1 MPRST
6 GILACVV
13 LRLSYNTYALMK
25 FRISVLFL
33 AAACILPAQ
42 IPTPESHFGHPIGVD
57 RELLDWDKV
66 VSYFQALAK
75 TSDKVRVKELGKTV
89 EGRPF
94 IAATISSAATL
105 RNLDRYQAIQAKL
118 ADPRKTPSAD
128 AEKLIADGKIV
139 VLITCSIHST
149 EVASTHS
156 AIQFVYNLITEDKP
170 KFHAILDN
178 VIFILVPSQNPD
190 GVDIVTRW
198 YRKTLG
204 TKFEGTT
211 PPELYHK
218 YVGHDNNRDW
228 YIFSQPETRYT
239 IAQLQNVWHPQ
250 IVYDVHQ
257 QGPFASRMFVP
268 PWMNPVDPNIDAIIT
283 EECNFIGT
291 GMAMDLVAAG
301 KKGVVINALYD
312 FWTPSRHYQA
322 YHAGMRIL
330 SESAS
335 AKLATP
341 IVVRPEQIQATGL
354 GYNPRERSWN
364 YLEPWEGG
372 TWRLRDIVDY
382 QLIALESCLY
392 QAAVRRSDL
401 LRNFYE
407 VGRRSIARPSP
418 YAFVIPRAQAD
429 PGAAR
434 KMLELLSFGQ
444 VEIERATAPFD
455 SGGKRYSEGSYIVR
469 MQQPYSG
476 YAKTLLERQHYPDL
490 RLYPGGPPQ
499 RPYDVTAQTL
509 PLLMGVETD
518 TVEKSFNVP
527 TLIAAKF
534 DFDLNAPIAAS
545 GALAASDTESWRAV
559 NSLWAKDAHVWRDT
573 SNGNFFPTRPASGS
587 AIEIARPRIA
597 LYKSY
602 LAAMDEGWTRWLL
615 ENFGFAYQNIVNAQ
629 IEAGGLRRQFDVIVF
644 PDQPA
649 AQITAGYAPGTMP
662 DEYVGGLD
670 AKAAA
675 NLKKFADEGG
685 TLVFLNHSTE
695 YALEALGIN
704 AKDVVHGVSA
714 QNFYSPG
721 SLLNVTLDTHD
732 PLAYGL
738 PEDVAIWSEGSPAWD
753 LPAGSR
759 DHVVA
764 RYTKDHV
771 LASGWL
777 LGAKYLEGRAAL
789 VDVQSGEGHVV
800 LFGMRPQFRAQ
811 SYQSFKLFFNSLLLS
826 SGRK

>member
-1 MPRST
+1 MQLRIP
-6 GILACVV
+6 V
-13 LRLSYNTYALMK
+13 LL
-25 FRISVLFL
+25 L
-33 AAACILPAQ
+33 AACSLFAQ

-75 TSDKVRVKELGKTV
+75 TSDKVRVKELGKTA

-118 ADPRKTPSAD
+118 ADPRKTPSEE
-128 AEKLIADGKIV
+128 AEKLIAEGKIV

-149 EVASTHS
+149 EVASTHT
-156 AIQFVYNLITEDKP
+156 AIQFAYNLITQDKP
-170 KFHAILDN
+170 KFRAILDN
-178 VIFILVPSQNPD
+178 VIILLVPSQNPD

-204 TKFEGTT
+204 TPFEGTQ

-228 YIFSQPETRYT
+228 YIFSQPETRHT
-239 IAQLQNVWHPQ
+239 ISQLQNVWHPQ

-257 QGPFASRMFVP
+257 QGPFASRIFFP

-291 GMAMDLVAAG
+291 GMAVDLVAAG

-322 YHAGMRIL
+322 YHAGMRLL

-335 AKLATP
+335 ARLASP
-341 IVVRPEQIQATGL
+341 IVVKPEQIQATGL

-372 TWRLRDIVDY
+372 TWRLRDIIDY
-382 QLIALESCLY
+382 QLIAFESVLY
-392 QAAVRRSDL
+392 QAATRRGDL
-401 LRNFYE
+401 IRNFYE
-407 VGRRSIARPSP
+407 VGRRAIARPSP

-434 KMLELLSFGQ
+434 KMLELLNFGQ
-444 VEIERATAPFD
+444 VEIERATAAFD
-455 SGGKRYSEGSYIVR
+455 SGGKRYAEGSYVVR
-469 MQQPYSG
+469 MQQPYSS

-527 TLIAAKF
+527 TMIATKF
-534 DFDLNAPIAAS
+534 DFDLPNPPS
-545 GALAASDTESWRAV
+545 GTLAASDTDSWRAV
-559 NSLWAKDAHVWRDT
+559 NRLWATDAHVWRDT
-573 SNGNFFPTRPASGS
+573 SNGNFFPARPPSGNAMEITRPHIG
-587 AIEIARPRIA
+587 

-615 ENFGFAYQNIVNAQ
+615 ENFGFAYQNIVNGQ
-629 IEAGGLRRQFDVIVF
+629 IEAGELRQQFDAIVF

-649 AQITAGYAPGTMP
+649 GQITEGYAAGSMP

-675 NLKKFADEGG
+675 NLKKFAEEGG

-704 AKDVVHGVSA
+704 AKNVVKGVSA

-738 PEDVAIWSEGSPAWD
+738 PEDITIWSEGSPAWD
-753 LPAGSR
+753 IPAGGR
-759 DHVVA
+759 EPHVIA

-777 LGAKYLEGRAAL
+777 LGAKYLESRAAL
-789 VDVQSGEGHVV
+789 VDVQSGEGHIV

-811 SYQSFKLFFNSLLLS
+811 SYQAFKLFFNSLLLS

>member
-1 MPRST
+1 MRLRVF
-6 GILACVV
+6 ILLLVAIC
-13 LRLSYNTYALMK
+13 S
-25 FRISVLFL
+25 F
-33 AAACILPAQ
+33 AQ
-42 IPTPESHFGHPIGVD
+42 VPKPESQFGHPIGVD

-66 VSYFQALAK
+66 VSYFEALAK
-75 TSDKVRVKELGKTV
+75 SSDKIRVKELGKTA

-105 RNLDRYQAIQAKL
+105 QNLDRYLAIQAKL
-118 ADPRKTPSAD
+118 ADPRKTSPEE
-128 AEKLIADGKIV
+128 AERLIGEGKVV
-139 VLITCSIHST
+139 VLVTCSIHST
-149 EVASTHS
+149 EVASTHT
-156 AIQFVYNLITEDKP
+156 AVEFAYRLLTEDTP
-170 KFHAILDN
+170 KFRAILDN

-190 GVDIVTRW
+190 GVDIVTKW

-204 TKFEGTT
+204 TKFEGTS

-228 YIFSQPETRYT
+228 YVFSQPETRHT
-239 IAQLQNVWHPQ
+239 ISQLQNVWHPQ

-257 QGPFASRMFVP
+257 QGPFASRLFVP
-268 PWMNPVDPNIDAIIT
+268 PWMNPVDPNIDAIIAQ
-283 EECNFIGT
+283 ECNWIGT
-291 GMAMDLVAAG
+291 GVAVDLAAAG

-330 SESAS
+330 TESAS
-335 AKLATP
+335 ARLASPLT
-341 IVVRPEQIQATGL
+341 VKPEQIQATGL

-372 TWRLRDIVDY
+372 VWRLRDIIDY
-382 QLIALESCLY
+382 QLLAFESVLY
-392 QAAVRRSDL
+392 QAATRRTDL
-401 LRNFYE
+401 LRNFYQ
-407 VGRRSIARPSP
+407 VGRRATARTSP
-418 YAFVIPRAQAD
+418 YAFVIPKAQMD
-429 PGAAR
+429 PGSAK

-444 VEIERATAPFD
+444 VDIQRADAAFD
-455 SGGKRYSEGSYIVR
+455 AGGKHYAAGSYVVS
-469 MQQPYSG
+469 MQQPYSS

-509 PLLMGVETD
+509 PLLLGVATD
-518 TVEKSFNVP
+518 TIEKPF
-527 TLIAAKF
+527 TAAARPVTNF
-534 DFDLNAPIAAS
+534 EFDLNAPRPAE
-545 GALAASDTESWRAV
+545 GTLAASDIETWVAV
-559 NSLWAKDAHVWRDT
+559 NRIWATGASVWRDT
-573 SNGNFFPTRPASGS
+573 ATGNFFARRPASGN
-587 AIEIARPRIA
+587 AVEVKQPRIG

-615 ENFGFAYQNIVNAQ
+615 ENFGFAYKNVLNPEIA
-629 IEAGGLRRQFDVIVF
+629 AGGLRQKYDVLVF

-649 AQITAGYAPGTMP
+649 IQITQGYELGSMP
-662 DEYVGGLD
+662 DEYTGGLD
-670 AKAAA
+670 AKSAA
-675 NLKKFADEGG
+675 NLKKFADDGG

-695 YALEALGIN
+695 FALDALGVN
-704 AKDVVHGVSA
+704 AKNVVQGVSN

-732 PLAYGL
+732 PLTYGL
-738 PEDVAIWSEGSPAWD
+738 PEEITIWSEGSPAWE
-753 LPAGSR
+753 LPAGSKDR
-759 DHVVA
+759 VVA
-764 RYTKDHV
+764 RYPKDHL

-777 LGAKYLEGRAAL
+777 LGEKYLENRAAL
-789 VDVQSGEGHVV
+789 VVTPSGEGQMV

-811 SYQSFKLFFNSLLLS
+811 SYQAFKLFFNSLVLN